1 MHPAKAETASTAIV
15 PAIFNVSARAA
26 WCPTHVCPSP
36 FDAIQSI
43 QQSALSI
50 QPNIITAKNA
60 KDAKKR
66 KFRFHRD
73 ELASG

>member
-1 MHPAKAETASTAIV
+1 MFA
-15 PAIFNVSARAA
+15 
-26 WCPTHVCPSP
+26 PSP